1 MQKRLDVLALA
12 LAAVGAINWGLVS
25 LFEFDLV
32 ATLTGVRFGETN
44 LASRVVYGLVGL
56 SGLYLL
62 SQLPRALAREGE
74 ARQSYA

>member
-1 MQKRLDVLALA
+1 MQKRLDVLALT

-32 ATLTGVRFGETN
+32 ATLAGVEFGQTT

-62 SQLPRALAREGE
+62 SYLPRVLARGNEVG
-74 ARQSYA
+74 QSYA

>member
-1 MQKRLDVLALA
+1 MQKRLDVLSLA
-12 LAAVGAINWGLVS
+12 LAAVGAVNWGLVS
-25 LFEFDLV
+25 LFELDLV
-32 ATLTGVRFGETN
+32 ATLTGVQFGATN

-62 SQLPRALAREGE
+62 SQLPRALARGGE